1 MVAGETAPTQT
12 ASTRENTAAVEARQI
27 AGAGLPRGNVTSGLT
42 PTTVEITEEGADHML
57 VAVGVE
63 ATATSIVGDT
73 KIPSYFQLLQPLHHM
88 RMS

>member
-1 MVAGETAPTQT
+1 MVEGETAPTQT

-42 PTTVEITEEGADHML
+42 PTTAEITEEGADHML
-57 VAVGVE
+57 VAVEATE

-73 KIPSYFQLLQPLHHM
+73 KIPY
-88 RMS
+88 